1 MRHEVQS
8 KLYVVAVAGT
18 DPQQVAALLDA
29 AGAPTLLIAAG
40 GAVALSAAAA
50 RPLVEL
56 AQAKDIAA
64 LIEGDAQLART
75 LRADGV
81 HVPWSKDAAV
91 RYGEAR
97 EVLGTR
103 YIVGID
109 VGRSRHDAMTL
120 AEEGA
125 DYIGFG
131 IPSHVEDRS
140 AAAARQLELV
150 SWWSEIIEVP
160 CVAFD
165 VDDVEDAMALAGA
178 GADFV
183 AMRADAG
190 MTPEDAKELARSLA
204 EAAQQREALA

>member
-1 MRHEVQS
+1 
-8 KLYVVAVAGT
+8 
-18 DPQQVAALLDA
+18 VAAVLDA
-29 AGAPTLLIAAG
+29 ADAATLLIAAG
-40 GAVALSAAAA
+40 EGGPLTAALA

-56 AQAKDIAA
+56 AQRKDIAA
-64 LIEGDAQLART
+64 LIEGDAPLART

-81 HVPWSKDAAV
+81 HLPWSKDVVA

-103 YIVGID
+103 YIVGVD

-131 IPSHVEDRS
+131 IPSHVEDRA
-140 AAAARQLELV
+140 AAAARRLELIT
-150 SWWSEIIEVP
+150 WWSEIFEVP

-165 VDDVEDAMALAGA
+165 VDNVEAAMALALA

-183 AMRADAG
+183 AMRTDAGLTPADAK
-190 MTPEDAKELARSLA
+190 ALVRSLG
-204 EAAQQREALA
+204 EAAQQRQALA

>member
-18 DPQQVAALLDA
+18 DPRQVAALLDA
-29 AGAPTLLIAAG
+29 AGAATLLIAAG
-40 GAVALSAAAA
+40 GGVALSAAAA

-81 HVPWSKDAAV
+81 HLPWSKDAAA

-140 AAAARQLELV
+140 AAAARRLELV
-150 SWWSEIIEVP
+150 SWWSEIFEVP

-165 VDDVEDAMALAGA
+165 IDDVEDAMAVAGA
-178 GADFV
+178 GADFL

-190 MTPEDAKELARSLA
+190 MTPADAKELARSLA
-204 EAAQQREALA
+204 EVAQQREALA

>member
-18 DPQQVAALLDA
+18 DPRQVQALLEA
-29 AGAPTLLIAAG
+29 AGAATLLIAAG
-40 GAVALSAAAA
+40 GGVALSAAAA

-81 HVPWSKDAAV
+81 HLPWSKDAAA

-103 YIVGID
+103 YVGID

-140 AAAARQLELV
+140 AAAARRLELV
-150 SWWSEIIEVP
+150 SWWSEIFEVP

-178 GADFV
+178 GADFL

-190 MTPEDAKELARSLA
+190 MTPADAKELARSLA
-204 EAAQQREALA
+204 EVAQQREALA

>member
-18 DPQQVAALLDA
+18 DPRQVQALLEA
-29 AGAPTLLIAAG
+29 AGAATLLIAAG
-40 GAVALSAAAA
+40 GGVALSAAAA

-81 HVPWSKDAAV
+81 HLPWSKDAAA

-140 AAAARQLELV
+140 AAAARRLELV
-150 SWWSEIIEVP
+150 SWWSEIFEVP

-178 GADFV
+178 GADFL

-190 MTPEDAKELARSLA
+190 MMPADAKELARSLA
-204 EAAQQREALA
+204 EVAQQREALA

>member
-18 DPQQVAALLDA
+18 DPRQVAALLDA
-29 AGAPTLLIAAG
+29 AGAATLLIAAG
-40 GAVALSAAAA
+40 GGVALSAAAA

-81 HVPWSKDAAV
+81 HLPWSKDAAA

-140 AAAARQLELV
+140 AAAARRLELV
-150 SWWSEIIEVP
+150 SWWSEIFEVP

-178 GADFV
+178 GADFL
-183 AMRADAG
+183 AMRADDG
-190 MTPEDAKELARSLA
+190 MMPADAKELARSLA
-204 EAAQQREALA
+204 EVAQQREALA

>member
-8 KLYVVAVAGT
+8 KPYVVAVAGT
-18 DPQQVAALLDA
+18 DPRQVAALLDA
-29 AGAPTLLIAAG
+29 AGAATLLIAAG
-40 GAVALSAAAA
+40 GGAALSAAAA

-81 HVPWSKDAAV
+81 HLPWSKDTAA

-131 IPSHVEDRS
+131 IPAHVEDRS
-140 AAAARQLELV
+140 AAAARRLELV
-150 SWWSEIIEVP
+150 SWWSEIFEVA

-178 GADFV
+178 GADFL
-183 AMRADAG
+183 AMRADPG
-190 MTPEDAKELARSLA
+190 MTPADAKELARSLA